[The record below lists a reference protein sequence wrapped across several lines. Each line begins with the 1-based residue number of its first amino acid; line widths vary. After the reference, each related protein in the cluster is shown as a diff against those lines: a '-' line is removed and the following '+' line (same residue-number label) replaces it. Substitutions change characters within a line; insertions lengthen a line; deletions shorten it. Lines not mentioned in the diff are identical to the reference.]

1 MGLEPG
7 MWGWTRRWEPPG
19 AGSGGDAGGFGVL
32 WGAAEPPGPGA
43 EVLPVGLGCGVGVMP
58 VRRRMRAHIGEDSPA
73 PAPVPAPVPV
83 PPQLPGRSV
92 PAHLGQH
99 LRLLRA
105 QVPDAAAHGALR
117 AALPGPGGRESSEHL
132 PGTAPRPARPR
143 PARPPAHPRGLGPCP
158 TPARPVSA
166 RCRPGVGDGGAGGD
180 GGRGDMGA
188 QRGLGTIG
196 GCGGCK

>member
-1 MGLEPG
+1 

-43 EVLPVGLGCGVGVMP
+43 EELPVGLGCGVGVMP
-58 VRRRMRAHIGEDSPA
+58 VPRRMRAHIGEDSPA

-105 QVPDAAAHGALR
+105 QVPDVAAHGALR

-132 PGTAPRPARPR
+132 PGPAPGPPGPARPGPPPTPVALD
-143 PARPPAHPRGLGPCP
+143 PARPL
-158 TPARPVSA
+158 PARSA
-166 RCRPGVGDGGAGGD
+166 PAAAPGSGMGVRGVMEAGGI
-180 GGRGDMGA
+180 RGHRGA
-188 QRGLGTIG
+188 WGL
-196 GCGGCK
+196 